1 MLPFR
6 RVLCPTDFSK
16 ASYEALKA
24 ANELALHFSGE
35 LYLVHVVA
43 PVPVVE
49 APTSFNV
56 PLYQQELTQS
66 AERSLR
72 EVIEQRVAKELE
84 VHPVVA
90 LGYAA
95 EEIVRIAAEV
105 SADVIVIA
113 TQGTT
118 GWRRFIFGSVAERV
132 VRLAPC
138 PVLTIQAVSERTD

>member
-1 MLPFR
+1 MLPFK
-6 RVLCPTDFSK
+6 RVLCPTDFSE

-43 PVPVVE
+43 PVPIAE
-49 APTSFNV
+49 TPTSFNV
-56 PLYQQELTQS
+56 SLYQQELTRS

-72 EVIEQRVAKELE
+72 EVIEQRVTRGLE
-84 VHPVVA
+84 VRPVVA

-118 GWRRFIFGSVAERV
+118 GWRRFIFGSVAEKV

-138 PVLTIQAVSERTD
+138 PVLTIQAFSERTD